1 MSEATLHL
9 KMPGPACAVCGVNLN
24 RPVSRWWL
32 VNCWTADPRHYKAQE
47 TNLPGESVRP
57 CGVLDVARLKTPNVG
72 IQRPG
77 TGPLE

>member
-1 MSEATLHL
+1 MSEVTLHL
-9 KMPGPACAVCGVNLN
+9 KMPGPACAVCGVDLN

-57 CGVLDVARLKTPNVG
+57 CGVLDVARLKTPNAELRG
-72 IQRPG
+72 AQP
-77 TGPLE
+77 